1 MILLCFDGS
10 ESATHAI
17 ASAHE
22 LLGDISAT
30 VLHVW
35 DPPVSY
41 LATDPFG
48 GLQAWN
54 PSQVA
59 ELESAIEDR
68 AQKVLD
74 EGVALATKAGF
85 AAEGRLERTVAAP
98 WRTLLDVAEEL
109 DTQLIVVG
117 ARGLSTVES
126 VMLGSVSNA
135 LVHHTKR
142 PVLVVPKLS

>member
-17 ASAHE
+17 VSAHE
-22 LLGDISAT
+22 LLGDVAVT

-41 LATDPFG
+41 LATDSFG
-48 GLQAWN
+48 GLPAWS
-54 PSQVA
+54 PGQVA
-59 ELESAIEDR
+59 ELESAIHDR

-74 EGVALATKAGF
+74 EGVALANKAGF
-85 AAEGRLERTVAAP
+85 APEGRLERTVTAP
-98 WRTLLDVAEEL
+98 WRTILDVAEEL
-109 DTQLIVVG
+109 DTQLIIAG

-126 VMLGSVSNA
+126 VVLGSISNA

-142 PVLVVPKLS
+142 PVLVVPTLS